1 MYLVNSAPKPLL
13 AGPPCSIRRATQADA
28 PAIEALY
35 RELVSDGD
43 VQVLPEHIA
52 ALAESST
59 SFLLVAKVDDIVY
72 GTALLTLCP
81 DVMFGA
87 QPFGVIENIVV
98 APGMRGRG
106 LGRSLLL
113 QIEQI
118 AEHHDCSKLM
128 LMSNRT
134 RRDTNVFFQRR
145 GFNGETKRA
154 FVKYR
159 RQSAES

>member
-1 MYLVNSAPKPLL
+1 VNSDPKSLL
-13 AGPPCSIRRATQADA
+13 AGPPCSIRRASAADA
-28 PAIEALY
+28 PAIETLY

-43 VQVLPEHIA
+43 IQVRPEHIA

-59 SFLLVAKVDDIVY
+59 SFLLVAKIDDTVH

-81 DVMFGA
+81 DVMYGT
-87 QPFGVIENIVV
+87 QPFGVIENVVV
-98 APGMRGRG
+98 APAKRVRGI
-106 LGRSLLL
+106 GRSLLQ

-118 AEHHDCSKLM
+118 AAHHDCSKLM
-128 LMSNRT
+128 LLSNRT
-134 RRDTNVFFQRR
+134 RRDAHVFFQRC

-159 RQSAES
+159 RQFVE

>member
-1 MYLVNSAPKPLL
+1 MNLVNPARKTIVTE
-13 AGPPCSIRRATQADA
+13 PPCSVRRAAEADA

-35 RELVSDGD
+35 RELVADGHI
-43 VQVLPEHIA
+43 QVLPGHIA

-59 SFLLVAKVDDIVY
+59 TFLLVAKVEGTVY

-81 DVMFGA
+81 DVMYGT

-98 APGMRGRG
+98 TQARRGNG
-106 LGRSLLL
+106 IGRSLLS

-118 AEHHDCSKLM
+118 AAHHDCSKLM
-128 LMSNRT
+128 LLSSRT
-134 RRDTNVFFQRR
+134 RRDAHVFFQRC

-154 FVKYR
+154 FMKYR
-159 RQSAES
+159 RQFAEK